1 MSAIIKTPEQIEGIR
16 ESARR
21 LATVVQKVS
30 EKIAP
35 GVSAMEL
42 NNYAHE
48 LISEYGD
55 KPSFLDYKPE
65 GVRTPYPASMCIS
78 INDEVVHGI
87 PSEDTILKEGDIV
100 TLDCGVNH
108 NGYFSDHAITFP
120 VGVIDPEDQKLI
132 NITREALMVGIKAAQ
147 PGNTTGDIGAAIEKF
162 VDGRYGIVRI
172 LSGHGVGLSVHEDP
186 FVPNFGTPGTGERLE
201 PGMVIAIEP
210 MLNRG
215 TEIVDA
221 LDDEYTFVTADGA
234 QSAHFEHTVLITED
248 GPEILTKVS

>member
-1 MSAIIKTPEQIEGIR
+1 MAAIIKTPEQIEGIR

-42 NNYAHE
+42 NDYAYE

-55 KPSFLDYKPE
+55 KPSFLDYKPA
-65 GVRTPYPASMCIS
+65 GIKTAYPASMCVS
-78 INDEVVHGI
+78 VNDEVVHGI

-108 NGYFSDHAITFP
+108 DGYFSDHAITFP
-120 VGVIDPEDQKLI
+120 VGTIDPEDQKLI

-147 PGNTTGDIGAAIEKF
+147 PGNTTGDIGAAIENF

>member
-21 LATVVQKVS
+21 LATVLQKVS
-30 EKIAP
+30 KKIAP
-35 GVSAMEL
+35 GVTAMEL
-42 NNYAHE
+42 NDYAYE
-48 LISEYGD
+48 LITEMGD
-55 KPSFLDYKPE
+55 KPSFLNYKPD
-65 GVRTPYPASMCIS
+65 GIKTKYPASLCVS
-78 INDEVVHGI
+78 VNDEVVHGI
-87 PSEDTILKEGDIV
+87 PSEETVLQEGDIV
-100 TLDCGVNH
+100 TLDCGINH

-147 PGNTTGDIGAAIEKF
+147 PGNQTGDIGAAIENF
-162 VDGRYGIVRI
+162 VDGRYGIVRV

-186 FVPNFGTPGTGERLE
+186 FVPNFGTPGTGDVLE

-215 TEIVDA
+215 TENVEG

-234 QSAHFEHTVLITED
+234 QSAHFEHTVLITEN

>member
-1 MSAIIKTPEQIEGIR
+1 MAGIIKTLEQIEGIR

-30 EKIAP
+30 ERIAP
-35 GVSAMEL
+35 GVNAMEL
-42 NNYAHE
+42 SDYAHE

-55 KPSFLDYKPE
+55 KPSFLNYKPE
-65 GVRTPYPASMCIS
+65 GIKTAYPASMCVS
-78 INDEVVHGI
+78 VNDEVVHGI
-87 PSEDTILKEGDIV
+87 PSEETVLHEGDIV

-120 VGVIDPEDQKLI
+120 VGTIDPEDQKLI
-132 NITREALMVGIKAAQ
+132 NITREALMVGIKAAKA
-147 PGNTTGDIGAAIEKF
+147 GNTTGDIGAAIEKF

-172 LSGHGVGLSVHEDP
+172 LSGHGVGLSVYEDP
-186 FVPNFGTPGTGERLE
+186 FVPNFGTPGTGEVLE
-201 PGMVIAIEP
+201 PGMIIAIEP

-234 QSAHFEHTVLITED
+234 QSAHFEHTILITEK
-248 GPEILTKVS
+248 GPEILTKNS

>member
-1 MSAIIKTPEQIEGIR
+1 MSGIIKTEEQIQGIR

-21 LATVVQKVS
+21 LAIVIQKVG
-30 EKIAP
+30 ERIAP
-35 GVSAMEL
+35 GVTAMEL
-42 NNYAHE
+42 NDYAYE

-55 KPSFLDYKPE
+55 KPSFLNYRPE
-65 GVRTPYPASMCIS
+65 GVKTKYPASLCVS

-87 PSEDTILKEGDIV
+87 PTEEMVLQEGDIV
-100 TLDCGVNH
+100 TLDCGINH
-108 NGYFSDHAITFP
+108 DGYFSDHAITFP
-120 VGVIDPEDQKLI
+120 VGVIDPEGQKLI
-132 NITREALMVGIKAAQ
+132 NITREALMVGIKAAKL
-147 PGNTTGDIGAAIEKF
+147 GNKTGDIGAAIEKF

-186 FVPNFGTPGTGERLE
+186 FIPNFGTPGTGERLE
-201 PGMVIAIEP
+201 VGMIIAIEP

-215 TEIVDA
+215 TEIVDG

-234 QSAHFEHTVLITED
+234 QSAHFEHTILITEN